1 MPIWVDADAC
11 PVPIREILCRAATRW
26 QVDTTF
32 IANHA
37 INLPPSPYIKRRQVP
52 QGFDVADND
61 IIDQM
66 ETGDLVITQDI
77 PLAAEAIEKA
87 RTCSTR
93 AARLSPKRISASAWL
108 CATSWKKCAMLARSP
123 VARRPSAR
131 PTARNSPTSLT
142 AGCNR
147 TPVGDN
153 DSILNSRQIRYA
165 CRFLAQAE
173 RTMTQSS
180 PHTTSSFAALG
191 RLLKYARGYR
201 RQIITA
207 TTCSIINKLFDIA
220 PEILIGIAID
230 VVVNK
235 EESFVAGLGFET
247 AQEQITILAVLTFF
261 IWAGESIFEY
271 LFQILWRN
279 LAQRLQ
285 SDLRQD
291 AYEHAQKLDMSF
303 FEARSSGQLVA
314 TMNDDVNQLERFL
327 DGGANAMIQVVVT
340 VVAVGAVFFVL
351 SPLIA
356 LLAFTPIPLII
367 WGAFY
372 FQRKAGPLYADVR
385 EKVGDLSSRLANN
398 LGGIATIKSFTAE
411 NREAERLKASSEAYV
426 DANRRAIRISSAFI
440 PVIRMAILAGFLATF
455 TVGGMMAL
463 EGSLN
468 VGAYGVLVF
477 LTQRLLWPLTGLA
490 EVIDLLDRAMASTRR
505 ILDLLAEPVHVRDE
519 SGKTLEQPVKGEVT
533 FEGVSFHYPSSG
545 AGIDD
550 ISVAVPAGNT
560 LALVGATGSG
570 KSTLIKLLLRFYDPT
585 GGQIRIDGQPIQS
598 VSLKSLREAIGLVS
612 QDVYLFEG
620 SIRDNLAYGSPGA
633 SDEQI
638 IEAARTAEA
647 WSFIEALPEGLATAV
662 GERGVRLSGGQRQ
675 RLSLARA
682 LLKDPPILVLDE
694 ATSAVDNETEAA
706 IQRSLKRIGHNRTVI
721 MIAHRLSTIVDADTI
736 AVVAGGRILESGR
749 HEELLE
755 NNGPYSAQ
763 WRVQT
768 GQA

>member
-1 MPIWVDADAC
+1 M
-11 PVPIREILCRAATRW
+11 
-26 QVDTTF
+26 
-32 IANHA
+32 
-37 INLPPSPYIKRRQVP
+37 
-52 QGFDVADND
+52 
-61 IIDQM
+61 
-66 ETGDLVITQDI
+66 
-77 PLAAEAIEKA
+77 
-87 RTCSTR
+87 
-93 AARLSPKRISASAWL
+93 
-108 CATSWKKCAMLARSP
+108 
-123 VARRPSAR
+123 
-131 PTARNSPTSLT
+131 SLH
-142 AGCNR
+142 
-147 TPVGDN
+147 
-153 DSILNSRQIRYA
+153 S
-165 CRFLAQAE
+165 
-173 RTMTQSS
+173 
-180 PHTTSSFAALG
+180 HKTTSSFAALA
-191 RLLKYARGYR
+191 RLLRYARGYR
-201 RQIITA
+201 RQIIAA

-220 PEILIGIAID
+220 PEILIGVAID
-230 VVVNK
+230 VVVNQ

-261 IWAGESIFEY
+261 IWAGESLFEY

-291 AYEHAQKLDMSF
+291 AYEHAQRLDMSF

-327 DGGANAMIQVVVT
+327 DGGANAMIQVLVT

-411 NREAERLKASSEAYV
+411 QREAKRLKESSEAYV
-426 DANRRAIRISSAFI
+426 EANRRAIRISSAFI

-490 EVIDLLDRAMASTRR
+490 EVIDLFERAMASTRR

-519 SGKTLEQPVKGEVT
+519 GGKALEAPVKGNVELDK
-533 FEGVSFHYPSSG
+533 VSFHYPSSG
-545 AGIDD
+545 AGIRD
-550 ISVAVPAGNT
+550 ISLTVQAGNT

-570 KSTLIKLLLRFYDPT
+570 KSTLIKLLLRFYDPSN
-585 GGQIRIDGQPIQS
+585 GEIRIDGQPIRDL
-598 VSLKSLREAIGLVS
+598 SLNSLRGSIGLVS

-620 SIRDNLAYGSPGA
+620 TIRENLAYGNPA
-633 SDEQI
+633 ATDADI
-638 IEAARTAEA
+638 IDAAKTAEA
-647 WSFIEALPEGLATAV
+647 WSFIEALPEGLDTPV

-721 MIAHRLSTIVDADTI
+721 MIAHRLSTIVDADSI
-736 AVVAGGRILESGR
+736 AVIEGGKVLEQGTHR
-749 HEELLE
+749 ELLE
-755 NNGPYSAQ
+755 QDGAYANQ

-768 GQA
+768 GQIQAAV

>member
-1 MPIWVDADAC
+1 MPSDN
-11 PVPIREILCRAATRW
+11 P
-26 QVDTTF
+26 TTASSF
-32 IANHA
+32 SA
-37 INLPPSPYIKRRQVP
+37 L
-52 QGFDVADND
+52 
-61 IIDQM
+61 
-66 ETGDLVITQDI
+66 
-77 PLAAEAIEKA
+77 
-87 RTCSTR
+87 
-93 AARLSPKRISASAWL
+93 ARLLR
-108 CATSWKKCAMLARSP
+108 
-123 VARRPSAR
+123 
-131 PTARNSPTSLT
+131 
-142 AGCNR
+142 
-147 TPVGDN
+147 
-153 DSILNSRQIRYA
+153 
-165 CRFLAQAE
+165 
-173 RTMTQSS
+173 
-180 PHTTSSFAALG
+180 
-191 RLLKYARGYR
+191 YARGYR
-201 RQIITA
+201 RQIIA
-207 TTCSIINKLFDIA
+207 AATCSIINKLFDIA
-220 PEILIGIAID
+220 PEILIGVAID
-230 VVVNK
+230 VVVNQ

-247 AQEQITILAVLTFF
+247 AQQQITILAVLTFF
-261 IWAGESIFEY
+261 IWAGESVFEY

-291 AYEHAQKLDMSF
+291 AYEHAQRLDMSF

-327 DGGANAMIQVVVT
+327 DGGANAMIQVLVT

-356 LLAFTPIPLII
+356 VLAFTPIPLII

-411 NREAERLKASSEAYV
+411 QREAARLRESSEAYV
-426 DANRRAIRISSAFI
+426 EANRRAIRISSAFI

-490 EVIDLLDRAMASTRR
+490 EVIDLFERAMASTRR
-505 ILDLLAEPVHVRDE
+505 ILDLLSEPVHVRDAA
-519 SGKTLEQPVKGEVT
+519 GKQLQAPVKGTVELDK
-533 FEGVSFHYPSSG
+533 VSFHYPSSG
-545 AGIDD
+545 AGIRD
-550 ISVAVPAGNT
+550 ISLTVPAGHT

-570 KSTLIKLLLRFYDPT
+570 KSTLIKLLLRFYDPSH
-585 GGQIRIDGQPIQS
+585 GEIRIDGQPIRAI
-598 VSLKSLREAIGLVS
+598 SLNSLRSAIGLVS

-620 SIRDNLAYGSPGA
+620 SIRENLAYGKPEA
-633 SDEQI
+633 SDAEI
-638 IEAARTAEA
+638 MEAAKTAEA
-647 WSFIEALPEGLATAV
+647 WSFIEALPAGLATPV

-682 LLKDPPILVLDE
+682 LLKNPPILVLDE

-706 IQRSLKRIGHNRTVI
+706 IQRSLRRIGHNRTVI

-736 AVVAGGRILESGR
+736 AVVDAGRVVEVGN
-749 HEELLE
+749 HQALLDE
-755 NNGPYSAQ
+755 NGAYAAQ

-768 GQA
+768 GQV

>member
-1 MPIWVDADAC
+1 
-11 PVPIREILCRAATRW
+11 
-26 QVDTTF
+26 
-32 IANHA
+32 
-37 INLPPSPYIKRRQVP
+37 
-52 QGFDVADND
+52 
-61 IIDQM
+61 
-66 ETGDLVITQDI
+66 
-77 PLAAEAIEKA
+77 
-87 RTCSTR
+87 
-93 AARLSPKRISASAWL
+93 
-108 CATSWKKCAMLARSP
+108 
-123 VARRPSAR
+123 
-131 PTARNSPTSLT
+131 
-142 AGCNR
+142 
-147 TPVGDN
+147 
-153 DSILNSRQIRYA
+153 
-165 CRFLAQAE
+165 
-173 RTMTQSS
+173 
-180 PHTTSSFAALG
+180 
-191 RLLKYARGYR
+191 
-201 RQIITA
+201 
-207 TTCSIINKLFDIA
+207 
-220 PEILIGIAID
+220 
-230 VVVNK
+230 
-235 EESFVAGLGFET
+235 
-247 AQEQITILAVLTFF
+247 
-261 IWAGESIFEY
+261 
-271 LFQILWRN
+271 
-279 LAQRLQ
+279 
-285 SDLRQD
+285 
-291 AYEHAQKLDMSF
+291 
-303 FEARSSGQLVA
+303 
-314 TMNDDVNQLERFL
+314 
-327 DGGANAMIQVVVT
+327 
-340 VVAVGAVFFVL
+340 
-351 SPLIA
+351 
-356 LLAFTPIPLII
+356 
-367 WGAFY
+367 
-372 FQRKAGPLYADVR
+372 VR
-385 EKVGDLSSRLANN
+385 EKVGDVSSRLANN
-398 LGGIATIKSFTAE
+398 VGGIATIKSLRAE

-490 EVIDLLDRAMASTRR
+490 EVIDLFERAMASTRR
-505 ILDLLAEPVHVRDE
+505 ILDLLAEPVHVRDD
-519 SGKTLEQPVKGEVT
+519 SGETLEQPVKGEVT
-533 FEGVSFHYPSSG
+533 FEGVSFRYPSSG

-749 HEELLE
+749 HEDLLE

>member
-1 MPIWVDADAC
+1 MPSHSH
-11 PVPIREILCRAATRW
+11 
-26 QVDTTF
+26 
-32 IANHA
+32 HA
-37 INLPPSPYIKRRQVP
+37 
-52 QGFDVADND
+52 
-61 IIDQM
+61 
-66 ETGDLVITQDI
+66 
-77 PLAAEAIEKA
+77 
-87 RTCSTR
+87 
-93 AARLSPKRISASAWL
+93 
-108 CATSWKKCAMLARSP
+108 
-123 VARRPSAR
+123 
-131 PTARNSPTSLT
+131 
-142 AGCNR
+142 
-147 TPVGDN
+147 
-153 DSILNSRQIRYA
+153 
-165 CRFLAQAE
+165 
-173 RTMTQSS
+173 
-180 PHTTSSFAALG
+180 TSSFSALA
-191 RLLKYARGYR
+191 RLLRYARGYR
-201 RQIITA
+201 RQIIAA

-220 PEILIGIAID
+220 PEILIGVAID
-230 VVVNK
+230 VVVNQ

-261 IWAGESIFEY
+261 IWAGESLFEY

-291 AYEHAQKLDMSF
+291 AYEHAQRLDMSF

-351 SPLIA
+351 SPIIA

-411 NREAERLKASSEAYV
+411 QREAARLKESSEAYV
-426 DANRRAIRISSAFI
+426 EANRRAIRISSAFI

-490 EVIDLLDRAMASTRR
+490 EVIDLFERAMASTRR

-519 SGKTLEQPVKGEVT
+519 AGQELEAPVKGTVELHK
-533 FEGVSFHYPSSG
+533 VSFHYPSSG
-545 AGIDD
+545 AGIRD
-550 ISVAVPAGNT
+550 ISLTVPAGHT

-570 KSTLIKLLLRFYDPT
+570 KSTLIKLLLRFYDPSH
-585 GGQIRIDGQPIQS
+585 GEIRIDGQPIRDI
-598 VSLKSLREAIGLVS
+598 SLKSLRGAIGLVS

-620 SIRDNLAYGSPGA
+620 SIRENLAYGKPDA
-633 SDEQI
+633 SDAEI
-638 IEAARTAEA
+638 MEAAKTAEA
-647 WSFIEALPEGLATAV
+647 WSFIEALPDGLATPV

-682 LLKDPPILVLDE
+682 LLKNPPILVLDE

-736 AVVAGGRILESGR
+736 AVVEGGKIVESGTHR
-749 HEELLE
+749 ELIE
-755 NNGPYSAQ
+755 QDGAYAAQ

-768 GQA
+768 GQV

>member
-1 MPIWVDADAC
+1 M
-11 PVPIREILCRAATRW
+11 
-26 QVDTTF
+26 
-32 IANHA
+32 
-37 INLPPSPYIKRRQVP
+37 
-52 QGFDVADND
+52 
-61 IIDQM
+61 
-66 ETGDLVITQDI
+66 
-77 PLAAEAIEKA
+77 
-87 RTCSTR
+87 
-93 AARLSPKRISASAWL
+93 
-108 CATSWKKCAMLARSP
+108 ATSS
-123 VARRPSAR
+123 
-131 PTARNSPTSLT
+131 
-142 AGCNR
+142 
-147 TPVGDN
+147 
-153 DSILNSRQIRYA
+153 Q
-165 CRFLAQAE
+165 
-173 RTMTQSS
+173 
-180 PHTTSSFAALG
+180 HTSSFAALG
-191 RLLKYARGYR
+191 RLLRYARGYR
-201 RQIITA
+201 RRIIAA
-207 TTCSIINKLFDIA
+207 TTCSVINKLFDIA
-220 PEILIGIAID
+220 PEILIGVAID
-230 VVVNK
+230 VVVNQ
-235 EESFVAGLGFET
+235 EQSFVARLGFET
-247 AQEQITILAVLTFF
+247 AQQQITILAVLTFF
-261 IWAGESIFEY
+261 IWAGESLFEY
-271 LFQILWRN
+271 LYQILWRN

-291 AYEHAQKLDMSF
+291 AYEHAQRLDMSF

-327 DGGANAMIQVVVT
+327 DGGANAMIQVAVT

-411 NREAERLKASSEAYV
+411 LREARRLKQASEAYV
-426 DANRRAIRISSAFI
+426 EANRQAIRISSAFI

-463 EGSLN
+463 NGDLN

-490 EVIDLLDRAMASTRR
+490 EVIDLFERAMASTRR
-505 ILDLLAEPVHVRDE
+505 ILDLLAEPVNVRDQA
-519 SGKTLEQPVKGEVT
+519 GKDLEQPVQGRVA
-533 FEGVSFHYPSSG
+533 FDQVGFHYASSG
-545 AGIDD
+545 AGVNG
-550 ISVAVPAGNT
+550 ISLEVPAGNT

-585 GGQIRIDGQPIQS
+585 HGEIRLDGQAIRD
-598 VSLKSLREAIGLVS
+598 VSLKSLRDAIGLVS

-620 SIRDNLAYGSPGA
+620 SIRDNLAYGKPEA
-633 SDEQI
+633 TDEEI

-647 WSFIEALPEGLATAV
+647 WSFISQLPQGLDTPV

-682 LLKDPPILVLDE
+682 LLKDPPVLVLDE

-706 IQRSLKRIGHNRTVI
+706 IQRSLRRIGHNRTVI
-721 MIAHRLSTIVDADTI
+721 MIAHRLSTIVDADNI
-736 AVVAGGRILESGR
+736 AVIDGGQVVEQGD
-749 HEELLE
+749 HKTLLAL
-755 NNGPYSAQ
+755 NGAYAAQ

-768 GQA
+768 GQVNNANT

>member
-1 MPIWVDADAC
+1 M
-11 PVPIREILCRAATRW
+11 
-26 QVDTTF
+26 
-32 IANHA
+32 
-37 INLPPSPYIKRRQVP
+37 
-52 QGFDVADND
+52 
-61 IIDQM
+61 
-66 ETGDLVITQDI
+66 
-77 PLAAEAIEKA
+77 
-87 RTCSTR
+87 
-93 AARLSPKRISASAWL
+93 
-108 CATSWKKCAMLARSP
+108 
-123 VARRPSAR
+123 
-131 PTARNSPTSLT
+131 
-142 AGCNR
+142 
-147 TPVGDN
+147 
-153 DSILNSRQIRYA
+153 
-165 CRFLAQAE
+165 
-173 RTMTQSS
+173 SS
-180 PHTTSSFAALG
+180 HSHQTTSSFAALA
-191 RLLKYARGYR
+191 RLLRYARGYR

-220 PEILIGIAID
+220 PEILIGVAID
-230 VVVNK
+230 VVVNQ

-261 IWAGESIFEY
+261 IWAGESLFEY

-291 AYEHAQKLDMSF
+291 AYEHAQRLDMSF

-327 DGGANAMIQVVVT
+327 DGGANAMIQVLVT

-411 NREAERLKASSEAYV
+411 QREAKRLKESSEAYV
-426 DANRRAIRISSAFI
+426 EANRRAIRISSAFI

-463 EGSLN
+463 EGNLN

-490 EVIDLLDRAMASTRR
+490 EVIDLFERAMASTRR

-519 SGKTLEQPVKGEVT
+519 GGKALAEPVKGDVELDK
-533 FEGVSFHYPSSG
+533 VSFHYPSSG
-545 AGIDD
+545 AGIRD
-550 ISVAVPAGNT
+550 ISLTVPAGNT

-570 KSTLIKLLLRFYDPT
+570 KSTLIKLLLRFYDPSN
-585 GGQIRIDGQPIQS
+585 GQIRIDGQPIRDL
-598 VSLKSLREAIGLVS
+598 SLQSLRGAIGLVS

-620 SIRDNLAYGSPGA
+620 TIRENLAYGNPAA
-633 SDEQI
+633 SDTEI
-638 IEAARTAEA
+638 IDAAKTAEA
-647 WSFIEALPEGLATAV
+647 WSFIEALPEGMNTPV

-682 LLKDPPILVLDE
+682 LLKNPPILVLDE

-721 MIAHRLSTIVDADTI
+721 MIAHRLSTIVDADSI
-736 AVVAGGRILESGR
+736 AVIEGGKVLEQGTHR
-749 HEELLE
+749 ELLDQDGAYA
-755 NNGPYSAQ
+755 NQ

-768 GQA
+768 GQIQAAI

>member
-1 MPIWVDADAC
+1 M
-11 PVPIREILCRAATRW
+11 T
-26 QVDTTF
+26 
-32 IANHA
+32 
-37 INLPPSPYIKRRQVP
+37 
-52 QGFDVADND
+52 
-61 IIDQM
+61 
-66 ETGDLVITQDI
+66 
-77 PLAAEAIEKA
+77 
-87 RTCSTR
+87 TR
-93 AARLSPKRISASAWL
+93 A
-108 CATSWKKCAMLARSP
+108 
-123 VARRPSAR
+123 
-131 PTARNSPTSLT
+131 
-142 AGCNR
+142 
-147 TPVGDN
+147 
-153 DSILNSRQIRYA
+153 Q
-165 CRFLAQAE
+165 
-173 RTMTQSS
+173 
-180 PHTTSSFAALG
+180 HTSSFAALG
-191 RLLKYARGYR
+191 RLLRYARGYR
-201 RQIITA
+201 RQIIAA

-220 PEILIGIAID
+220 PEILIGVAID
-230 VVVNK
+230 VVVNQ

-261 IWAGESIFEY
+261 IWAGESLFEY

-291 AYEHAQKLDMSF
+291 AYEHAQRLDMSF
-303 FEARSSGQLVA
+303 FEANSSGQLVA

-327 DGGANAMIQVVVT
+327 DGGANAMIQVAVT

-411 NREAERLKASSEAYV
+411 QREAKRLKDASEAYV

-490 EVIDLLDRAMASTRR
+490 EVIDLFERAMASTRR
-505 ILDLLAEPVHVRDE
+505 ILDLLAEPVNVRDE
-519 SGKTLEQPVKGEVT
+519 AGKSLEQPVRGK
-533 FEGVSFHYPSSG
+533 VSFNQVSFRYAGSG
-545 AGIDD
+545 AGIQD
-550 ISVAVPAGNT
+550 ITLSVPAGNT

-570 KSTLIKLLLRFYDPT
+570 KSTLIKLLLRFYDPAH
-585 GGQIRIDGQPIQS
+585 GDIRIDGQPIRG
-598 VSLKSLREAIGLVS
+598 VSLKSLRDAIGLVS

-620 SIRDNLAYGSPGA
+620 SIRDNLAYGKPDA
-633 SDEQI
+633 SEEEIMD
-638 IEAARTAEA
+638 AARTAEA
-647 WSFIEALPEGLATAV
+647 WSFIEALPEGLDTPV
-662 GERGVRLSGGQRQ
+662 GERGIRLSGGQRQ

-682 LLKDPPILVLDE
+682 LLKNPPILVLDE

-736 AVVAGGRILESGR
+736 AVVENGRIV
-749 HEELLE
+749 EEGDHDSLIR
-755 NNGPYSAQ
+755 NNGAYAAQ

>member
-1 MPIWVDADAC
+1 M
-11 PVPIREILCRAATRW
+11 
-26 QVDTTF
+26 
-32 IANHA
+32 
-37 INLPPSPYIKRRQVP
+37 
-52 QGFDVADND
+52 
-61 IIDQM
+61 
-66 ETGDLVITQDI
+66 
-77 PLAAEAIEKA
+77 
-87 RTCSTR
+87 
-93 AARLSPKRISASAWL
+93 
-108 CATSWKKCAMLARSP
+108 
-123 VARRPSAR
+123 
-131 PTARNSPTSLT
+131 
-142 AGCNR
+142 
-147 TPVGDN
+147 
-153 DSILNSRQIRYA
+153 
-165 CRFLAQAE
+165 
-173 RTMTQSS
+173 SS
-180 PHTTSSFAALG
+180 HSHQTTSSFAALA
-191 RLLKYARGYR
+191 RLLRYARGYR
-201 RQIITA
+201 RQIIAA

-220 PEILIGIAID
+220 PEILIGVAID
-230 VVVNK
+230 VVVNQ

-261 IWAGESIFEY
+261 IWAGESLFEY

-291 AYEHAQKLDMSF
+291 AYEHAQRLDMSF

-327 DGGANAMIQVVVT
+327 DGGANAMIQVLVT

-356 LLAFTPIPLII
+356 MLAFTPIPLII

-411 NREAERLKASSEAYV
+411 QREAKRLKESSEAYV
-426 DANRRAIRISSAFI
+426 EANRRAIRISSAFI

-463 EGSLN
+463 EGNLN

-490 EVIDLLDRAMASTRR
+490 EVIDLFERAMASTRR

-519 SGKTLEQPVKGEVT
+519 GGKALAEPVKGDVELDK
-533 FEGVSFHYPSSG
+533 VSFHYPSSG
-545 AGIDD
+545 AGIRD
-550 ISVAVPAGNT
+550 ISLTVPTGNT

-570 KSTLIKLLLRFYDPT
+570 KSTLIKLLLRFYDPSN
-585 GGQIRIDGQPIQS
+585 GQIRIDGQPIRAL
-598 VSLKSLREAIGLVS
+598 SLQSLRGAIGLLS

-620 SIRDNLAYGSPGA
+620 TIRENLAYGNPAA
-633 SDEQI
+633 SDTEI
-638 IEAARTAEA
+638 IDAAKTAEA
-647 WSFIEALPEGLATAV
+647 WSFIEALPEGLNTPV

-675 RLSLARA
+675 RRSLARA
-682 LLKDPPILVLDE
+682 LLKNPPILVLEE

-721 MIAHRLSTIVDADTI
+721 MIAHRLSTIVDADSL
-736 AVVAGGRILESGR
+736 AVIEGGKVLEKGTHR
-749 HEELLE
+749 ELLDQDGAYA
-755 NNGPYSAQ
+755 NQ

-768 GQA
+768 GQIQAAI

>member
-1 MPIWVDADAC
+1 
-11 PVPIREILCRAATRW
+11 
-26 QVDTTF
+26 
-32 IANHA
+32 
-37 INLPPSPYIKRRQVP
+37 
-52 QGFDVADND
+52 
-61 IIDQM
+61 
-66 ETGDLVITQDI
+66 
-77 PLAAEAIEKA
+77 
-87 RTCSTR
+87 
-93 AARLSPKRISASAWL
+93 
-108 CATSWKKCAMLARSP
+108 
-123 VARRPSAR
+123 
-131 PTARNSPTSLT
+131 
-142 AGCNR
+142 
-147 TPVGDN
+147 
-153 DSILNSRQIRYA
+153 
-165 CRFLAQAE
+165 
-173 RTMTQSS
+173 MTQ
-180 PHTTSSFAALG
+180 HFTKATSSFAALG
-191 RLLKYARGYR
+191 RLLRYARGYR
-201 RQIITA
+201 RQIIAA
-207 TTCSIINKLFDIA
+207 TVCSIINKLFDIA

-261 IWAGESIFEY
+261 IWAGESLFEY

-291 AYEHAQKLDMSF
+291 AYEHAQRLDMSF

-327 DGGANAMIQVVVT
+327 DGGANAMIQVLVT

-356 LLAFTPIPLII
+356 LLAFTPIPLIV

-411 NREAERLKASSEAYV
+411 QREAERLKASSEAYV
-426 DANRRAIRISSAFI
+426 EANRRAIRISSAFI

-463 EGSLN
+463 EGTLN

-490 EVIDLLDRAMASTRR
+490 EVIDLFERAMASTRR

-519 SGKTLEQPVKGEVT
+519 AATPLPEPVRGSVR
-533 FEGVSFHYPSSG
+533 FNNVSFHYPSSG
-545 AGIDD
+545 AGISG
-550 ISVAVPAGNT
+550 ISLDVPAGNT

-585 GGQIRIDGQPIQS
+585 EGEIRIDDKPIQS
-598 VSLKSLREAIGLVS
+598 VSLKSLRNAIGLVS

-620 SIRDNLAYGSPGA
+620 TIRDNLAYGRPGA
-633 SDEQI
+633 SDEDI
-638 IEAARTAEA
+638 IDAARTAEA
-647 WSFIEALPEGLATAV
+647 WSFIEALPNGLDTEV

-682 LLKDPPILVLDE
+682 LLKNPPVLVLDE

-736 AVVAGGRILESGR
+736 AVVENGKVVESGS
-749 HEELLE
+749 HQTLLDK
-755 NNGPYSAQ
+755 NGAYAAQ

>member
-1 MPIWVDADAC
+1 M
-11 PVPIREILCRAATRW
+11 
-26 QVDTTF
+26 
-32 IANHA
+32 
-37 INLPPSPYIKRRQVP
+37 
-52 QGFDVADND
+52 
-61 IIDQM
+61 
-66 ETGDLVITQDI
+66 
-77 PLAAEAIEKA
+77 
-87 RTCSTR
+87 
-93 AARLSPKRISASAWL
+93 
-108 CATSWKKCAMLARSP
+108 TS
-123 VARRPSAR
+123 SAR
-131 PTARNSPTSLT
+131 
-142 AGCNR
+142 
-147 TPVGDN
+147 
-153 DSILNSRQIRYA
+153 
-165 CRFLAQAE
+165 
-173 RTMTQSS
+173 
-180 PHTTSSFAALG
+180 HTSSFAALG
-191 RLLKYARGYR
+191 RLLRYARGYR
-201 RQIITA
+201 RQIIAA

-220 PEILIGIAID
+220 PEILIGVAID
-230 VVVNK
+230 VVVNQ

-261 IWAGESIFEY
+261 IWAGESLFEY

-291 AYEHAQKLDMSF
+291 AYEHAQRLDMSF
-303 FEARSSGQLVA
+303 FEANSSGQLVA

-327 DGGANAMIQVVVT
+327 DGGANAMVQVGVT

-372 FQRKAGPLYADVR
+372 FQRKAGPLYTDVR

-411 NREAERLKASSEAYV
+411 QREARRLKEASEAYV

-463 EGSLN
+463 EGNLN

-490 EVIDLLDRAMASTRR
+490 EVIDLFERAMASTRR
-505 ILDLLAEPVHVRDE
+505 ILDLLAEPVTIRDVA
-519 SGKTLEQPVKGEVT
+519 GTPLKQPVRGEVS
-533 FEGVSFHYPSSG
+533 FNRVSFHYTGSG
-545 AGIDD
+545 AGVED
-550 ISVAVPAGNT
+550 ITLQVPAGNT

-570 KSTLIKLLLRFYDPT
+570 KSTLIKLLLRFYDPSR
-585 GGQIRIDGQPIQS
+585 GDIRIDGQPVHE
-598 VSLKSLREAIGLVS
+598 VSLKSLRDAIGLVS

-620 SIRDNLAYGSPGA
+620 SIRDNLAYGKPDA
-633 SDEQI
+633 TEEEI

-647 WSFIEALPEGLATAV
+647 WSFISALPEGLDTPV
-662 GERGVRLSGGQRQ
+662 GERGIRLSGGQRQ

-682 LLKDPPILVLDE
+682 LLKNPPVLVLDE

-706 IQRSLKRIGHNRTVI
+706 IQRSLRRIGHNRTVI

-736 AVVAGGRILESGR
+736 AVVENGRIV
-749 HEELLE
+749 EEGDHNSLIHK
-755 NNGPYSAQ
+755 NGPYAAQ

-768 GQA
+768 GQAGGAASPSDLN

>member
-1 MPIWVDADAC
+1 M
-11 PVPIREILCRAATRW
+11 
-26 QVDTTF
+26 
-32 IANHA
+32 
-37 INLPPSPYIKRRQVP
+37 
-52 QGFDVADND
+52 
-61 IIDQM
+61 
-66 ETGDLVITQDI
+66 
-77 PLAAEAIEKA
+77 
-87 RTCSTR
+87 
-93 AARLSPKRISASAWL
+93 
-108 CATSWKKCAMLARSP
+108 
-123 VARRPSAR
+123 
-131 PTARNSPTSLT
+131 
-142 AGCNR
+142 
-147 TPVGDN
+147 
-153 DSILNSRQIRYA
+153 
-165 CRFLAQAE
+165 
-173 RTMTQSS
+173 SS
-180 PHTTSSFAALG
+180 HSHQTTSSFAALA
-191 RLLKYARGYR
+191 RLLRYARGYR
-201 RQIITA
+201 RQIIAA

-220 PEILIGIAID
+220 PEILIGVAID
-230 VVVNK
+230 VVVNQ

-261 IWAGESIFEY
+261 IWAGESLFEY

-291 AYEHAQKLDMSF
+291 AYEHAQRLDMSF

-327 DGGANAMIQVVVT
+327 DGGANAMIQVLVT

-411 NREAERLKASSEAYV
+411 QREAKRLKESSEAYV
-426 DANRRAIRISSAFI
+426 EANRRAIRISSAFI

-463 EGSLN
+463 EGNLN

-490 EVIDLLDRAMASTRR
+490 EVIDLFERAMASTRR
-505 ILDLLAEPVHVRDE
+505 ILDLLAEPVHVCDE
-519 SGKTLEQPVKGEVT
+519 GGKALAEPVKGDVELDK
-533 FEGVSFHYPSSG
+533 VSFHYPSSG
-545 AGIDD
+545 AGIRD
-550 ISVAVPAGNT
+550 ISLTVPAGNT

-570 KSTLIKLLLRFYDPT
+570 KSTLIKLLLRFYDPSN
-585 GGQIRIDGQPIQS
+585 GQIRIDGQPIRDL
-598 VSLKSLREAIGLVS
+598 SLQSLRGAIGLVS

-620 SIRDNLAYGSPGA
+620 TIRENLAYGNPAA
-633 SDEQI
+633 SDTEI
-638 IEAARTAEA
+638 IDAAKTAEA
-647 WSFIEALPEGLATAV
+647 WSFIEALPEGLNTPV

-682 LLKDPPILVLDE
+682 LLKNPPILVLDE

-721 MIAHRLSTIVDADTI
+721 MIAHRLSTIVDADSI
-736 AVVAGGRILESGR
+736 AVIEGGKVLEKGTHR
-749 HEELLE
+749 ELLDQDGAYA
-755 NNGPYSAQ
+755 NQ

-768 GQA
+768 GQIQAAI

>member
-1 MPIWVDADAC
+1 
-11 PVPIREILCRAATRW
+11 
-26 QVDTTF
+26 
-32 IANHA
+32 
-37 INLPPSPYIKRRQVP
+37 
-52 QGFDVADND
+52 
-61 IIDQM
+61 
-66 ETGDLVITQDI
+66 
-77 PLAAEAIEKA
+77 
-87 RTCSTR
+87 
-93 AARLSPKRISASAWL
+93 
-108 CATSWKKCAMLARSP
+108 
-123 VARRPSAR
+123 
-131 PTARNSPTSLT
+131 
-142 AGCNR
+142 
-147 TPVGDN
+147 
-153 DSILNSRQIRYA
+153 
-165 CRFLAQAE
+165 
-173 RTMTQSS
+173 MTQ
-180 PHTTSSFAALG
+180 HFTKATSSFAALG
-191 RLLKYARGYR
+191 RLLRYAKGYR
-201 RQIITA
+201 RQIIAA
-207 TTCSIINKLFDIA
+207 TVCSIINKLFDIA

-261 IWAGESIFEY
+261 IWAGESLFEY

-291 AYEHAQKLDMSF
+291 AYEHAQRLDMSF

-327 DGGANAMIQVVVT
+327 DGGANAMIQVLVT

-356 LLAFTPIPLII
+356 LLAFTPIPLIV

-411 NREAERLKASSEAYV
+411 QREAERLKASSEAYV
-426 DANRRAIRISSAFI
+426 EANRRAIRISSAFI

-463 EGSLN
+463 EGTLN

-490 EVIDLLDRAMASTRR
+490 EVIDLFERAMASTRR

-519 SGKTLEQPVKGEVT
+519 AATPLPEPVRGSVS
-533 FEGVSFHYPSSG
+533 FNNVSFHYPSSG
-545 AGIDD
+545 AGISS
-550 ISVAVPAGNT
+550 ISLDVPAGNT

-585 GGQIRIDGQPIQS
+585 EGEIRIDDKPIQS
-598 VSLKSLREAIGLVS
+598 VSLKSLRNAIGLVS

-620 SIRDNLAYGSPGA
+620 SIRDNLAYGRPGA
-633 SDEQI
+633 SDEDI
-638 IEAARTAEA
+638 IDAARTAEA
-647 WSFIEALPEGLATAV
+647 WSFVEALPNGLDTEV

-682 LLKDPPILVLDE
+682 LLKNPPVLVLDE

-736 AVVAGGRILESGR
+736 AVVENGKVVESGS
-749 HEELLE
+749 HQTLLDK
-755 NNGPYSAQ
+755 NGAYAAQ

>member
-1 MPIWVDADAC
+1 M
-11 PVPIREILCRAATRW
+11 
-26 QVDTTF
+26 
-32 IANHA
+32 
-37 INLPPSPYIKRRQVP
+37 
-52 QGFDVADND
+52 
-61 IIDQM
+61 
-66 ETGDLVITQDI
+66 
-77 PLAAEAIEKA
+77 
-87 RTCSTR
+87 
-93 AARLSPKRISASAWL
+93 
-108 CATSWKKCAMLARSP
+108 ATSS
-123 VARRPSAR
+123 
-131 PTARNSPTSLT
+131 
-142 AGCNR
+142 
-147 TPVGDN
+147 
-153 DSILNSRQIRYA
+153 Q
-165 CRFLAQAE
+165 
-173 RTMTQSS
+173 
-180 PHTTSSFAALG
+180 HTSSFAALS
-191 RLLKYARGYR
+191 RLLRYARGYR
-201 RQIITA
+201 RRIIAA
-207 TTCSIINKLFDIA
+207 TTCSVINKLFDIA
-220 PEILIGIAID
+220 PEILIGVAID
-230 VVVNK
+230 VVVNQ
-235 EESFVAGLGFET
+235 EQSFVARLGFET
-247 AQEQITILAVLTFF
+247 AQQQITILAVLTFF
-261 IWAGESIFEY
+261 IWAGESLFEY
-271 LFQILWRN
+271 LYQILWRN

-291 AYEHAQKLDMSF
+291 AYEHAQRLDMSF

-327 DGGANAMIQVVVT
+327 DGGANAMIQVAVT

-411 NREAERLKASSEAYV
+411 LREARRLKQASEAYV
-426 DANRRAIRISSAFI
+426 EANRQAIRISSAFI

-463 EGSLN
+463 NGDLN

-490 EVIDLLDRAMASTRR
+490 EVIDLFERAMASTRR
-505 ILDLLAEPVHVRDE
+505 ILDLLAEPVNVRDQA
-519 SGKTLEQPVKGEVT
+519 GKDLEQPVQGRVA
-533 FEGVSFHYPSSG
+533 FDQVGFHYASSG
-545 AGIDD
+545 AGVNG
-550 ISVAVPAGNT
+550 ISLEVPAGNT

-585 GGQIRIDGQPIQS
+585 HGEIRLDGQAIRD
-598 VSLKSLREAIGLVS
+598 VSLKSLRDAIGLVS

-620 SIRDNLAYGSPGA
+620 SIRDNLAYGKPEA
-633 SDEQI
+633 TDEEI

-647 WSFIEALPEGLATAV
+647 WSFISQLPQGLDTPV

-682 LLKDPPILVLDE
+682 LLKDPPVLVLDE

-706 IQRSLKRIGHNRTVI
+706 IQRSLRRIGHNRTVI
-721 MIAHRLSTIVDADTI
+721 MIAHRLSTIVDADNI
-736 AVVAGGRILESGR
+736 AVIDGGQVVEQGD
-749 HEELLE
+749 HKTLLAL
-755 NNGPYSAQ
+755 NGAYAAQ

-768 GQA
+768 GQVNNADT